1 VSVVSA
7 AKTILEDDATLGAAA
22 TGGIYDLGETGP
34 NGISRTTTP
43 DAFDANEIIKP
54 CILVK
59 TRGATPD
66 GALVDEAEQYV
77 SVRQVLEV
85 WLYEAR
91 GYSNIDTMKDRV
103 YALLHTVQ
111 LSDTFMVLWAGDLG
125 QQRDTDLDASLDR
138 SEFAVHTFKS

>member
-7 AKTILEDDATLGAAA
+7 AKAILEADATLVAAA

-43 DAFDANEIIKP
+43 DAFDDNEMIEP

-59 TRGATPD
+59 TRGSTPD
-66 GALVDEAEQYV
+66 GALVDEAEQYA
-77 SVRQVLEV
+77 SARQVLEV
-85 WLYEAR
+85 WFYEHS
-91 GYSNIDTMKDRV
+91 GYDNIDTMRDRV
-103 YALLHTVQ
+103 YTLLHAVQ
-111 LSDTFMVLWAGDLG
+111 LADTFRVLWAGDLG

-138 SEFAVHTFKS
+138 SEFAVHTYKS